1 MITRVHLSLRFS
13 TLAAFA
19 LLLSGC
25 GREEKAG
32 ARDNGLPAV
41 QVRAA
46 TATAAATTRFHQATG
61 TVVATDR
68 ARIAPRIMG
77 AISSIPVALGQRV
90 SKGELLVE
98 ISAREI
104 EARLAQARSALAQTE
119 RDLKRESELLA
130 KGASAAT
137 TVRSLEDQ
145 RRQMIAVVD
154 EAESMLGYTRIV
166 APFDGTV
173 ARRPANEG
181 DLAAPGVTV
190 IEIDGTDRMRVEA
203 DVPGSLANLAVGTSL
218 RVESGAQSAAGV
230 LAEIS
235 SSADPQSRTV
245 LAKIDLPAGSG
256 FIPGQFVS
264 VAIPA
269 GEISPVLVP
278 AAAVTRVGQIE
289 RVFVIENGRAVL
301 RIVRTGATFG
311 DSVELT
317 AGLDAGEQV
326 AITAAPLRDG
336 QRVEVVP

>member
-1 MITRVHLSLRFS
+1 
-13 TLAAFA
+13 
-19 LLLSGC
+19 
-25 GREEKAG
+25 
-32 ARDNGLPAV
+32 
-41 QVRAA
+41 
-46 TATAAATTRFHQATG
+46 
-61 TVVATDR
+61 
-68 ARIAPRIMG
+68 
-77 AISSIPVALGQRV
+77 
-90 SKGELLVE
+90 
-98 ISAREI
+98 
-104 EARLAQARSALAQTE
+104 
-119 RDLKRESELLA
+119 
-130 KGASAAT
+130 
-137 TVRSLEDQ
+137 
-145 RRQMIAVVD
+145 MIAVVD